1 MKSVTK
7 QDGYELSVSNL
18 SVCSLADEPRVMF
31 FLLLSCE
38 CLGGVGQR
46 LLHQLPIA
54 LVVL

>member
-31 FLLLSCE
+31 FLLLSCQ

-46 LLHQLPIA
+46 LLHQLLIA